1 MIVLRR
7 ELFFPSGVEGLMVLI
22 FYIIRRVLFIPITLF
37 GISLIVFSMIGM
49 LSPYQRLAT
58 FISSPDRLKSENVDQ
73 LISMYGL
80 DDPIPIQYGRWFKNL
95 LQGNLG
101 WSYVGKAPVL
111 QALLQRFPYTLE
123 LTLFSAIPII
133 LIGTWMGVLS
143 ALHHNRTLDHS
154 LRIFAVVGWSF
165 PDFVFGLFILMIF
178 YSTLGLFPPRNLSLW
193 AESIVKSTSFR
204 SFTGMTTIDA
214 LLNGRLDV
222 FVNALRHL
230 VGPVLTLTYVQLAYI
245 LRITRSSML
254 DVLQRDYVRTARAKG
269 LDERVVINKHAKRN
283 AMIPVATVSGQ
294 TIVGLMAGTV
304 IVEAIFNRTGLGSFL
319 ALAAQQ
325 LDYASIM
332 GGVLFFG
339 LILIIGNLLVDISYA
354 YIDPRV
360 RLD

>member
-7 ELFFPSGVEGLMVLI
+7 GIVFPSGVEGLMVLI

-178 YSTLGLFPPRNLSLW
+178 YSTLGLFPPGNLSLW

-222 FVNALRHL
+222 FEL
-230 VGPVLTLTYVQLAYI
+230 
-245 LRITRSSML
+245 
-254 DVLQRDYVRTARAKG
+254 
-269 LDERVVINKHAKRN
+269 
-283 AMIPVATVSGQ
+283 
-294 TIVGLMAGTV
+294 
-304 IVEAIFNRTGLGSFL
+304 
-319 ALAAQQ
+319 
-325 LDYASIM
+325 
-332 GGVLFFG
+332 
-339 LILIIGNLLVDISYA
+339 LIICLNSVNGDGMNQNAFNGVTVKLTAVSSIW
-354 YIDPRV
+354 
-360 RLD
+360 